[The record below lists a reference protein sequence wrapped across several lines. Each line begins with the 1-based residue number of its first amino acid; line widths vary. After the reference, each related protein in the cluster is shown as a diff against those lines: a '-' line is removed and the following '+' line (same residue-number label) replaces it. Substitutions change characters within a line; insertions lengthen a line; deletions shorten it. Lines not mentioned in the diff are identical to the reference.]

1 MRIMSIVIAI
11 KRFKMRKFDDILSR
25 LYELLGVTKDTEFCN
40 RYNVKANTLS
50 TWKKRNTIP
59 YELIVEIS
67 QNENFSLDYILKGQT
82 QKNIVNYKEE
92 LLKTIDSL
100 NNNEIKYLYYI
111 AKSKELEN
119 GKDID

>member
-1 MRIMSIVIAI
+1 
-11 KRFKMRKFDDILSR
+11 MRKFDDILSR